1 MISPTEEIK
10 PFQRSLGLEGRA
22 LLDDFSVLIKEDRR
36 LTHCFYHFWTPHA
49 SSTLSSRIEAV
60 CPQSLWALVCEK
72 WSFLIMGKRILCK
85 MISEKPGRRQLG
97 SQ

>member
-1 MISPTEEIK
+1 MIALTQEIEPLK
-10 PFQRSLGLEGRA
+10 RSLGLEGRA
-22 LLDDFSVLIKEDRR
+22 LVDDFNVFIKEDRR
-36 LTHCFYHFWTPHA
+36 LTHCFYHLRTPHA

-85 MISEKPGRRQLG
+85 MISEMPGRRQLG